1 MVKGRSQ
8 IRKTLMLISLH
19 IQITWL
25 RFKTRRIKLLKS
37 EFVIY
42 TLVILFIGLVLG
54 MVWRANQVEPH
65 LKAQITILEKAR
77 TELAE
82 TPYSRK

>member
-1 MVKGRSQ
+1 MVNGMLR
-8 IRKTLMLISLH
+8 IRKTLILISLH
-19 IQITWL
+19 IKIAWL
-25 RFKTRRIKLLKS
+25 RFKTRRIELLRS

-42 TLVILFIGLVLG
+42 TFFILFIGLGFG